1 MKKKKVIV
9 ALSGGVD
16 SSVSAFLLKQKGY
29 DVIGVFMKIWHN
41 ENTSKTENC
50 PWVEDSSYALEVAD
64 QLNIPFH
71 VIDLSKEYKDKIVD
85 YMYQEYSYGSTPNQ
99 MFYVTKK
106 LNLMFFL
113 IMH

>member
-1 MKKKKVIV
+1 
-9 ALSGGVD
+9 
-16 SSVSAFLLKQKGY
+16 
-29 DVIGVFMKIWHN
+29 MKIWHN

-99 MFYVTKK
+99 IFYVTKK
-106 LNLMFFL
+106 LNLTFS
-113 IMH
+113 